1 MKSRTT
7 PSAALGLLIFLS
19 LCLPPAVAQDTK
31 ADDEI
36 ERLIK
41 FGRVDALERK
51 LGRAPDDLFKIARAA
66 RARAGRPR
74 QKRAARD
81 KAYTAA
87 DERYQA
93 VLRALETPTDEE
105 PAKRDM
111 DKVRVYVDYA
121 GMILSG
127 WCGGDLDRFE
137 ISGGKVGDRTALA
150 AKLNKSRRLYDKAL
164 GLVEPLDEDRENLLE
179 EFLALG
185 IYEDVKNYK
194 PDCDFNYAFANLY
207 YAMVAG
213 SEAEDYAAAL
223 RTAEEKLQRLIDD
236 GRAGQQIYQCH
247 LGLAMSLREQ
257 GKFNRAHRHFRL
269 ASEEGADRVVIMQTR
284 YEHARSLIKAGM
296 YEEAREMLAP
306 LLAKDPRNLP
316 AEERGGKFYV
326 HLGRLWDAKSYFAE
340 ASTIAR
346 AARKGG
352 PGSAAMKIKARRTRE
367 TGLGRMNRLVAEG
380 GPWPAVVKL
389 HIADSIRE
397 GADPATLSPTE
408 LKFAAQKLLDEK
420 KYDQALEFLTEAA
433 GRKDMSAGLA
443 AGILFEL
450 GKCHYSM
457 DNLREAATAFDRVA
471 NEHKTHANAPQAVE
485 FAYKLWGQLAKETKD
500 KQLYANLAATLK
512 NLVQSYPKH
521 KSRAEALWH
530 LPTALQAAGD
540 YEEASR
546 QLGNVS
552 KSHPKWEEA
561 QHRRTLLARPIILAR
576 RDALPPGEYKTE
588 AGKAARTIR
597 RYADDTYARA
607 AKATTNK
614 QQLLAWTADALVN
627 SAELLVSAGVGKHDE
642 AIEALTDFEKRFAE
656 SDLIGRVLACRIR
669 AQLGQGAF
677 EKASQLLHSYLETV
691 TPQEAASVLNGMAR
705 SMQGEIDEM
714 RNAGRMDESR
724 KMAGDAVYI
733 FEQLVAAIEGD
744 PQRASQAE
752 IASYGLARMRYF
764 AGKYDE
770 AMQIV
775 AELIKKHPKNG
786 NYQRLNANVLTD
798 RLTDDAPA
806 DQLQAARKA
815 WEPLLSPALRKKS
828 PKLFWEARYNWLALM
843 FREGE
848 AKKVENAIRQDKV
861 WYPSLGGAPWKEKLE
876 ALHQEVADKLGIS
889 LAEMPAADE
898 PGQPKPSQSTP

>member
-1 MKSRTT
+1 MKPHTT
-7 PSAALGLLIFLS
+7 PPAALGLLMFLS
-19 LCLPPAVAQDTK
+19 LCLTPAVAQDSK

-36 ERLIK
+36 ERMIK
-41 FGRVDALERK
+41 SGRVDALERK
-51 LGRAPDDLFKIARAA
+51 LGRTPDDLFKIARAA
-66 RARAGRPR
+66 RARAGRRR
-74 QKRAARD
+74 QKPAARD
-81 KAYTAA
+81 KAYKAA
-87 DERYQA
+87 DERYQT
-93 VLRALETPTDEE
+93 VLRALDTPTDEE

-111 DKVRVYVDYA
+111 DRVRVYVDYA

-137 ISGGKVGDRTALA
+137 ISGGKVGDRAALA
-150 AKLNKSRRLYDKAL
+150 AKLDKSRRLYDQAI
-164 GLVEPLDEDRENLLE
+164 GLIEPLDEDRENRLE

-194 PDCDFNYAFANLY
+194 PDCDFNFAFANLY
-207 YAMVAG
+207 YATVAG
-213 SEAEDYAAAL
+213 SEAKDYAAAL
-223 RTAEEKLQRLIDD
+223 QTAEEKLQRLIDD

-247 LGLAMSLREQ
+247 LGLAMALREQ
-257 GKFNRAHRHFRL
+257 GKFDRAHRHFRL
-269 ASEEGADRVVIMQTR
+269 ASEEGADPVVIIQTR

-306 LLAKDPRNLP
+306 LLAKDARNLP

-346 AARKGG
+346 AAHKGG
-352 PGSAAMKIKARRTRE
+352 PGSAAMKIKSRRTRE
-367 TGLGRMNRLVAEG
+367 TGLGRMSRLVAEG

-389 HIADSIRE
+389 HIADSIRD

-420 KYDQALEFLTEAA
+420 KYEEALKFLTEAA
-433 GRKDMSAGLA
+433 GRKDISARIA
-443 AGILFEL
+443 ASILFEL
-450 GKCHYSM
+450 GKCHYNM

-471 NEHKTHANAPQAVE
+471 VEHKTHANAPQAVE

-500 KQLYANLAATLK
+500 KDVYAKLAATLK

-521 KSRAEALWH
+521 ESRAEALWH

-540 YEEASR
+540 YDEASR

-552 KSHPKWEEA
+552 KNHPKWEEA
-561 QHRRTLLARPIILAR
+561 QYRRTLLVRPIILAR
-576 RDALPPGEYKTE
+576 RDALPPAEYKTA
-588 AGKAARTIR
+588 AGKAARKIR
-597 RYADDTYARA
+597 RYADDTLARA

-614 QQLLAWTADALVN
+614 QQLLTWSAEALIN
-627 SAELLVSAGVGKHDE
+627 CAELLVSGGVGKHDE
-642 AIEALTDFEKRFAE
+642 AIDALAGFEQRFAD

-677 EKASQLLHSYLETV
+677 EEASELLHAYLKTV

-714 RNAGRMDESR
+714 RNAGRLDESR

-733 FEQLVAAIEGD
+733 FEQLVTAIEGD
-744 PQRASQAE
+744 PQRASQAK
-752 IASYGLARMRYF
+752 IASYGLARMSYF
-764 AGKYDE
+764 AGKYDA
-770 AMQIV
+770 AMKIV
-775 AELIKKHPKNG
+775 AELIKKNPKNG
-786 NYQRLNANVLTD
+786 NYQRLHALVLTD

-806 DQLQAARKA
+806 DQLAAARKA
-815 WEPLLSPALRKKS
+815 WAPLLSPALRKKS
-828 PKLFWEARYNWLALM
+828 PKLFWEARYNWLAVM

-848 AKKVENAIRQDKV
+848 TIKVENAIRQDKV
-861 WYPSLGGAPWKEKLE
+861 WYPGLGGSPWKEKLE
-876 ALHQEVADKLGIS
+876 ALHQKAADKLGIN
-889 LAEMPAADE
+889 LVETPADE
-898 PGQPKPSQSTP
+898 AAEPTSSQSTP